1 MQVMPEGIVMQLL
14 GYSLDRLR
22 DDGELILYRAHA
34 KPSESPVV
42 LLLVPASTR
51 PSLETL
57 KKIHPE
63 PSLWSELDSAWV
75 VRPPGLSERDA
86 QIGRGPG
93 QALRLVI

>member
-34 KPSESPVV
+34 KPSEPLFV

-57 KKIHPE
+57 KKIYPE
-63 PSLWSELDSAWV
+63 YSLWSELDSARV
-75 VRPPGLSERDA
+75 VRPPALSERDA
-86 QIGRGPG
+86 QIGRARIRPYGW
-93 QALRLVI
+93 